1 MQNYFSKTRIEI
13 FSDGIFAIIITL
25 LVLEIKVP
33 EIKNHNS
40 SIQLI
45 EALIQLLPKIL
56 SWLVSFIIV
65 CVIWVNHHLIFQ
77 QIKTVSHTLFRLN
90 ANLLLWCAF
99 IPFPSALLGDYV
111 TNSAAQMVF
120 GIVLS
125 IMAFSFVLIRLYL
138 IKNPILLNENVNMEH
153 YKTAMKQSVVFGPV
167 LYLTGAF
174 SSLIHPFL
182 SFGIFF
188 FIPLYFIFFYNSN
201 IKKQQFT
208 N

>member
-1 MQNYFSKTRIEI
+1 MQNYFSKVRVET

-33 EIKNHNS
+33 EIENHNS
-40 SIQLI
+40 SQELFQS
-45 EALIQLLPKIL
+45 LVNLLPKMM

-77 QIKTVSHTLFRLN
+77 QVKTVSHTLFWLN

-111 TNSAAQMVF
+111 TNSAAQMFF

-138 IKNPILLNENVNMEH
+138 IKNEILLNDNVNLDY
-153 YKTAMKQSVVFGPV
+153 YKTTIKQSILFGPI
-167 LYLTGAF
+167 LYFIGAL
-174 SSLIHPFL
+174 SSLIHPYL

-188 FIPLYFIFFYNSN
+188 FIPFYFIFFYNTN
-201 IKKQQFT
+201 VKKQQI
-208 N
+208 

>member
-1 MQNYFSKTRIEI
+1 MQNYFSKTRVEA

-33 EIKNHNS
+33 AIENHNS
-40 SIQLI
+40 SIELFN
-45 EALIQLLPKIL
+45 ALAQLLSKIL

-77 QIKTVSHTLFRLN
+77 QIKTVSHTLFWLN

-138 IKNPILLNENVNMEH
+138 IRNPILLNDNVNMDH
-153 YKTAMKQSVVFGPV
+153 YKTAMKQSVIFGPV
-167 LYLTGAF
+167 LYLAGAF
-174 SSLIHPFL
+174 SSLIHPYL
-182 SFGIFF
+182 AFGIFF

>member
-1 MQNYFSKTRIEI
+1 MQNYFSKTRVET

-33 EIKNHNS
+33 EIENHNS
-40 SIQLI
+40 AIELF
-45 EALIQLLPKIL
+45 EALQQLLPKIL

-77 QIKTVSHTLFRLN
+77 QIKTVSHTLFWLN
-90 ANLLLWCAF
+90 ANLLLWCSF

-111 TNSAAQMVF
+111 TNSSAQMFF

-125 IMAFSFVLIRLYL
+125 IMAFSFVLIRFYL
-138 IKNPILLNENVNMEH
+138 IKNPILLNDNVNLDY
-153 YKTAMKQSVVFGPV
+153 YKTTIKQSILFGPI
-167 LYLTGAF
+167 LYFIGAL
-174 SSLIHPFL
+174 SSLIHPYL

-188 FIPLYFIFFYNSN
+188 FIPFYFIFFYNTN
-201 IKKQQFT
+201 VKKQQI
-208 N
+208 